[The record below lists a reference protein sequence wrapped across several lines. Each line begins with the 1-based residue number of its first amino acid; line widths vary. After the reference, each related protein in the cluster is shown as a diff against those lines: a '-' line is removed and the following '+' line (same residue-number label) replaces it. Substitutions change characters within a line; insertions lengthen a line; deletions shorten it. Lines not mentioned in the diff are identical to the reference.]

1 MHQSC
6 LQEDSHRSL
15 KQSRA
20 RKRTKQTNDR
30 STNEADPSV
39 TVQKI
44 NAYEMIGKTQQS
56 GKKMNRQGCRK
67 AIRWE
72 AAQRAGVLV

>member
-1 MHQSC
+1 MFKFSVKLIMQK
-6 LQEDSHRSL
+6 DSHRSL

-30 STNEADPSV
+30 ATDEADPSI

-56 GKKMNRQGCRK
+56 RKKMNRQGCHRMEGS
-67 AIRWE
+67 WGG
-72 AAQRAGVLV
+72 QGF

>member
-1 MHQSC
+1 MFKLSVKWIMHQSC
-6 LQEDSHRSL
+6 LQADSHRSL
-15 KQSRA
+15 KQSGA

-30 STNEADPSV
+30 AIDEADPSV

-56 GKKMNRQGCRK
+56 ERR
-67 AIRWE
+67 
-72 AAQRAGVLV
+72 